1 MAFSVLAGKVYFC
14 TMCHNSLF
22 TLGRWRWMF
31 LFDASITLLLA
42 CLGYKYLPDYPHNT
56 EWLDKGEK
64 EVALCRS
71 QQQQQQQQQES
82 FQLTRMEKI
91 KLLVK
96 NKYLYLFMFGWAS
109 IHVAMGAAQVL
120 GIVIKKL
127 GFDAI
132 TANIL
137 TTVRSGM

>member
-1 MAFSVLAGKVYFC
+1 
-14 TMCHNSLF
+14 
-22 TLGRWRWMF
+22 MF

-42 CLGYKYLPDYPHNT
+42 YLGYKYLPDYPHNT
-56 EWLDKGEK
+56 EWLDKREK

-71 QQQQQQQQQES
+71 QQQQQQQQES
-82 FQLTRMEKI
+82 SQLTGMEKI
-91 KLLVK
+91 KLLIK
-96 NKYLYLFMFGWAS
+96 NKYLYPFMFGWACV
-109 IHVAMGAAQVL
+109 HVAMGAAQVL

-137 TTVRSGM
+137 TTVRSGI